1 MTFGRKSPEI
11 VTAVPGPRSRE
22 LAARL
27 AAVECPSFEA
37 RRTARADEAGASQAS
52 IVYARGFGSNVLDAD
67 GNCYVDLTCGFG
79 ALILGHAPP
88 ALTDALANQQEVL
101 PMALGD
107 VYASEV
113 KVDACEAIAALFP
126 EAGARVLLGSS
137 GADAL
142 TAALKTAMLATGKP
156 GVLAF
161 EGAYHGLSYG
171 PLSLCGL
178 APSFRDPFAASL
190 SPHVSFLQ
198 FPDADSDLDALEKRA
213 LEACRDSAAGIGAIV
228 CEPILG
234 RGGCVVPPPNFLA
247 MLRRV
252 ADETGALLVVDE
264 VWTGLGRSGSI
275 LASEGVVPD
284 VLCLGKG
291 LGAGFPVSACIGKT
305 SVMAA
310 WGAHGG
316 TIIHTATHFGSPLA
330 SAAVLVALQE
340 IQEQELPKRAREVG
354 ERFAQALRTAGF
366 RVSGKGL
373 MLGVHFSSKAEAL
386 RVCSH
391 LLQQGYIVL
400 TGGKRGNVVTIT
412 PALNVPEALLDGFVA
427 ALSESPRDQ

>member
-11 VTAVPGPRSRE
+11 IIPVPGPRSRE

-27 AAVECPSFEA
+27 SAVECPSFEA
-37 RRTARADEAGASQAS
+37 RRTARADETGASQAS

-79 ALILGHAPP
+79 SLILGHAPP
-88 ALTDALANQQEVL
+88 ALTDALANQHEVL

-113 KVDACEAIAALFP
+113 KVDACEAIASLFP
-126 EAGARVLLGSS
+126 EPGARVLLGSS

-142 TAALKTAMLATGKP
+142 TAALKTATLATGKP

-178 APSFRDPFAASL
+178 AHAFRDPFAASL
-190 SPHVSFLQ
+190 SPHVSFLP
-198 FPDADSDLDALEKRA
+198 FPDAEGDLAALEKLA
-213 LEACRDSAAGIGAIV
+213 VDACRESSVGIGAIV

-234 RGGCVVPPPNFLA
+234 RGGCIVPPPAFLT

-252 ADETGALLVVDE
+252 ADQTGALLVVDE
-264 VWTGLGRSGSI
+264 VWTGLGRAGSI
-275 LASEGVVPD
+275 LASTSVVPD

-291 LGAGFPVSACIGKT
+291 LGAGFPVSACVGKS

-316 TIIHTATHFGSPLA
+316 TIIHPATHCGSPLA
-330 SAAVLVALQE
+330 STAVLVALQE
-340 IQEQELPKRAREVG
+340 IQEQELPKRARDVG
-354 ERFAQALRTAGF
+354 SRFAQELRKAGF
-366 RVSGKGL
+366 QVTGQGL
-373 MLGVHFSSKAEAL
+373 MLGIHFASKAEAL
-386 RVCSH
+386 RETSR
-391 LLQQGYIVL
+391 LLGQGYIVL
-400 TGGKRGNVVTIT
+400 TGGTSGNVVTLT
-412 PALNVPEALLDGFVA
+412 PALNVPEALLEGFVST
-427 ALSESPRDQ
+427 LTENVS

>member
-11 VTAVPGPRSRE
+11 IIPVPGPRSRE

-27 AAVECPSFEA
+27 SAVECPSFEA
-37 RRTARADEAGASQAS
+37 RRTARADETGASQAS

-79 ALILGHAPP
+79 SLILGHAPP
-88 ALTDALANQQEVL
+88 ALTDALANQHEVL

-113 KVDACEAIAALFP
+113 KVDACEAIASLFP
-126 EAGARVLLGSS
+126 EPGARVLLGSS

-142 TAALKTAMLATGKP
+142 TAALKTATLATGKP

-178 APSFRDPFAASL
+178 AHAFRDPFAASL
-190 SPHVSFLQ
+190 SPHVSFLP
-198 FPDADSDLDALEKRA
+198 FPDAEGDLAALEKLA
-213 LEACRDSAAGIGAIV
+213 VDACRESSVGIGAIV

-234 RGGCVVPPPNFLA
+234 RGGCIVPPPAFLT

-252 ADETGALLVVDE
+252 ADQTGALLVVDE
-264 VWTGLGRSGSI
+264 VWTGLGRAGSI
-275 LASEGVVPD
+275 LASTSVVPD

-291 LGAGFPVSACIGKT
+291 LGAGFPVSACVGKS

-330 SAAVLVALQE
+330 STAVLVALQE
-340 IQEQELPKRAREVG
+340 IQEQELPKRARDVG
-354 ERFAQALRTAGF
+354 SRFAQELRKAGF
-366 RVSGKGL
+366 QVTGQGL
-373 MLGVHFSSKAEAL
+373 MLGIHFASKAEAL
-386 RVCSH
+386 RETSR
-391 LLQQGYIVL
+391 LLGQGYIVL
-400 TGGKRGNVVTIT
+400 TGGTSGNVVTLT
-412 PALNVPEALLDGFVA
+412 PALNVPEALLEGFVST
-427 ALSESPRDQ
+427 LTENVS